1 VRAAEELVLMRVH
14 VNAGDRFEGRP
25 LYRAIVELLRTR
37 GCAGAT
43 VQRAIMGFG
52 AHREI
57 HSLLNELTAA
67 DLPLVVEC
75 VDAPGRL
82 ERVLPELDRM
92 IAGGLVT
99 LERARV
105 VVRRAEAR

>member
-1 VRAAEELVLMRVH
+1 VRAAEEQVLMRIH
-14 VNAGDRFEGRP
+14 LNEGDRFDGRP
-25 LYRAIVELLRTR
+25 LYRAIVELLRGR

-43 VQRAIMGFG
+43 VQRAIMGYG
-52 AHREI
+52 AHREL
-57 HSLLNELTAA
+57 HSMLNELTAA
-67 DLPLVVEC
+67 NLPLVVEC
-75 VDAPGRL
+75 VDAPARI

-105 VVRRAEAR
+105 VRRAEAR